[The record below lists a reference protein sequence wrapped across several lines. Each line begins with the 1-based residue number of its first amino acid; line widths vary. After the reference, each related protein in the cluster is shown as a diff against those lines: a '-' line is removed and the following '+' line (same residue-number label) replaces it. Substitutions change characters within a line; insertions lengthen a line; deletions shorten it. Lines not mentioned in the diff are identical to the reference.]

1 MNKDIFYQVVQDG
14 TSVGYFR
21 EKSNALSYLKEFN
34 TKVEIAPLRII
45 ERCFLDDEFE
55 DSLGDDLGDSFYDGG
70 INWDAWK
77 KNP

>member
-1 MNKDIFYQVVQDG
+1 MNKDVFYQVVQDG

-34 TKVEIAPLRII
+34 TRVEVSPLKIVKRY
-45 ERCFLDDEFE
+45 FLDDDLEK
-55 DSLGDDLGDSFYDGG
+55 DSSDDFYGSD

-77 KNP
+77 